1 MNRYLLRSLVALS
14 TFLLSI
20 AVSTVIHPLGFSH
33 SNRRDKRDL
42 TYIYRERSCRRNTAF
57 PTPSLSIDSAI
68 SDPVKLVYSETRLL
82 PNSSRQR
89 VILLLDNQTSRPIST
104 AVVKYS
110 SQWPPAEGD
119 ENGSPRVSYY
129 SSAVTSG
136 SRDLET
142 VSIECGSD
150 QTIFLWL
157 SSVEFKD
164 GSRWVNPRHGN
175 EQSF

>member
-1 MNRYLLRSLVALS
+1 MNRYLLRSLIALS

-20 AVSTVIHPLGFSH
+20 AVSAVIHPFGFSH
-33 SNRRDKRDL
+33 SNHRDKRGQM
-42 TYIYRERSCRRNTAF
+42 YVFRERSCRRDMAF
-57 PTPSLSIDSAI
+57 RTPSLSIDTAA
-68 SDPVKLVYSETRLL
+68 SDPVKLVYSETRPL
-82 PNSSRQR
+82 PNSSNQQ
-89 VILLLDNQTSRPIST
+89 VILLLDNQTARAIST

-110 SQWPPAEGD
+110 SQWPAAAGD

-150 QTIFLWL
+150 ETIFLWL
-157 SSVEFKD
+157 SSIEFKD
-164 GSRWVNPRHGN
+164 GSRWINPRHGN